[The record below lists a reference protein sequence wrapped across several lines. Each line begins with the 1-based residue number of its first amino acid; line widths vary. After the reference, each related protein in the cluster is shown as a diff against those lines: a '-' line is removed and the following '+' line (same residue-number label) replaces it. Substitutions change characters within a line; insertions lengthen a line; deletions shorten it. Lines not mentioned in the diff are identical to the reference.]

1 MYSNKHMIKNKENKS
16 VCPVEKTLKIVG
28 KKYAV
33 LIIRDLLTGKKRF
46 GELLYSLS
54 GVSPRTLSARLD
66 ELEEDGIITRKVF
79 PVVPLHVEYS
89 LTKSGTQLQ
98 EILEQMNQWGSKH

>member
-1 MYSNKHMIKNKENKS
+1 MMKNKIS
-16 VCPVEKTLKIVG
+16 AAICPVEKTLKIVG

-46 GELLYSLS
+46 GELLSSLS
-54 GVSPRTLSARLD
+54 GISPRTLSARLD
-66 ELEEDGIITRKVF
+66 ELEKDGIINRKVF

-89 LTKSGTQLQ
+89 LTKSGSQLQ
-98 EILEQMNQWGSKH
+98 KILEQMNQWGSKH